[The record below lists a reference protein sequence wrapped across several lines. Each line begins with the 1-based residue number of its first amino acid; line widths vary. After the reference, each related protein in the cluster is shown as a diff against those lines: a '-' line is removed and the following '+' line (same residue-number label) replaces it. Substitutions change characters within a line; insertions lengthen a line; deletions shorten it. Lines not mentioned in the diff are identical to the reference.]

1 MLGPAADRRK
11 NMNADYELIVTD
23 LNFKYPNGLTA
34 LSGVNFRLSRGEKVA
49 IIGPNG
55 AGKSTL
61 LLALSGLLRKK
72 GLSGT
77 IERGEEREEQA
88 ARIGFLFQNPDDQ
101 IIGASVEDDVGFIL
115 LREGVAPAR
124 ARLLVAEA
132 LEQVRLGGYQSRSP
146 SEMSFGEKK
155 RMSLAGLLVGKPDLI
170 FLDEPALG
178 LDPREIGQ
186 LLKILK
192 EMPQTMLLASMDFN
206 LVLELA
212 DRVLLLDRGRIVSL
226 GSPAD
231 ILSDRVLME
240 KHGLL

>member
-1 MLGPAADRRK
+1 
-11 NMNADYELIVTD
+11 MNADYELIVKA
-23 LNFKYPNGLTA
+23 LNFTYPNGLTA
-34 LSGVNFRLSRGEKVA
+34 LNGVNFHLSRGEKVA
-49 IIGPNG
+49 VIGPNG

-61 LLALSGLLRKK
+61 LLALSGLLGKK

-77 IERGEEREEQA
+77 IERGEEKEEKT

-101 IIGASVEDDVGFIL
+101 IIGVSVEDDVGFIL
-115 LREGVAPAR
+115 LREGVEPVR

-132 LEQVRLGGYQSRSP
+132 LEQVHLGGYQSRSP

-155 RMSLAGLLVGKPDLI
+155 RMSLAGLLVGNPDLV

-178 LDPREIGQ
+178 LDPREVGQ

-212 DRVLLLDRGRIVSL
+212 DRVLLLDRGLVVAL
-226 GSPAD
+226 GTPAD
-231 ILSDRVLME
+231 ILSDRILME
-240 KHGLL
+240 KHGLTNFPPEN